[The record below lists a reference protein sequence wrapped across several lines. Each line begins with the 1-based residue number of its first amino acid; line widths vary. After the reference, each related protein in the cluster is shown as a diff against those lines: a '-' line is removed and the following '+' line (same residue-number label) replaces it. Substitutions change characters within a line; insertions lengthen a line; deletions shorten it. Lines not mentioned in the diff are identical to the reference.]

1 MKNYIAENLTD
12 FLPNSFL
19 HVNSCGFLQPTAY
32 PYGILRE
39 NGRSDYQ
46 MLYVQSGYIEVEIDG
61 RLKKLNAGECMIYY
75 PRVKQYYIFSPE
87 GNSRNYWMHFTGF
100 SLEEILLSAN
110 ITKSTI
116 LPVHSCMQFERLFH
130 QLLRVYTLKKSMH
143 EQEEKCLLLQLL
155 TLLSKDAS
163 PDGSTGYDDIYSIAG
178 YICEHYNEPADLD
191 SYAAMAH
198 LSRSRFCHL
207 FAELIG
213 YSPYHYLQR
222 IRMDKARELLLLSSL
237 QVSEIAANIGL
248 TDPLYFSR
256 IFKKY
261 YGLSPQKFRQTG
273 GSCKA

>member
-1 MKNYIAENLTD
+1 MKNFIAENLTD

-46 MLYVQSGYIEVEIDG
+46 MLYVQSGYMEVEIEG
-61 RLKKLNAGECMIYY
+61 ELKKLCAGECMIYY
-75 PRVKQYYIFSPE
+75 PRVKQYYVFTPE

-130 QLLRVYTLKKSMH
+130 QLLRVYTLKKSKH
-143 EQEEKCLLLQLL
+143 EQEENCLLLQLL

-163 PDGSTGYDDIYSIAG
+163 ADSSTGYDDIYSIAG

-191 SYAAMAH
+191 SFAAMAH

-222 IRMDKARELLLLSSL
+222 IRMDKARELLLLSNL
-237 QVSEIAANIGL
+237 QVSEIAENIGL

-261 YGLSPQKFRQTG
+261 YGQSPQKFRQSE
-273 GSCKA
+273 GSDKA